1 MRAQPKSK
9 TMTYNKMLYK
19 KLQNMMKELDTL
31 IEQSHVYDSKYQEQ
45 IGDIYTKIDLL
56 LEKMENNND
65 Q

>member
-1 MRAQPKSK
+1 
-9 TMTYNKMLYK
+9 
-19 KLQNMMKELDTL
+19 MKELDTL